1 MNGRVIE
8 ASVNLM
14 RKLYKLGEAYEPI
27 TCNVKKNSVELVM
40 ANELIELKAKFPT
53 MLIEDNIDSLLE
65 DEEEI

>member
-1 MNGRVIE
+1 MNGRVVE

-40 ANELIELKAKFPT
+40 ANELIELKAKFPISI
-53 MLIEDNIDSLLE
+53 IEDNIALLE
-65 DEEEI
+65 DEE